1 LAVHLLEKIDNIL
14 GFIDGDFGLV
24 TFHGLV
30 EHDHI
35 FVAQGQLEV
44 LALAGF
50 AHEPKVL
57 AILDLEKFDHAVQ
70 WAGEAVLGV
79 LSNVES
85 SIGTLAYK
93 ISEFESYPSL
103 SPV

>member
-50 AHEPKVL
+50 AHEPEVL
-57 AILDLEKFDHAVQ
+57 AILDLEKFHHAVQ
-70 WAGEAVLGV
+70 
-79 LSNVES
+79 
-85 SIGTLAYK
+85 
-93 ISEFESYPSL
+93 
-103 SPV
+103 